1 MNHAKLII
9 IFGPSGAG
17 KTTVMNFLSEQ
28 LGSSFVIGRKYSTRP
43 RRYNDPP
50 DMRVGLPSID
60 HSICDIIYSRYG
72 HHYGLST
79 AEIQSSIDAGVY
91 YCVVM
96 QDIDALKKLREHF
109 PNSRCMFVYRPLT
122 NAQFNEISQSR
133 GTGCAEASLR
143 FSLFQESISDYY
155 RNASIFTDI
164 ILNVGTIDDL
174 RMLIS
179 IFASKMKANLQKN

>member
-1 MNHAKLII
+1 
-9 IFGPSGAG
+9 
-17 KTTVMNFLSEQ
+17 MNFLGEQ
-28 LGSSFVIGRKYSTRP
+28 HGLSFVIGRKYSTRP

-60 HSICDIIYSRYG
+60 PSVCDIIYSRYG

-79 AEIQSSIDAGVY
+79 AEIQSSIDAGAY
-91 YCVVM
+91 YGVVI

-109 PNSRCMFVYRPLT
+109 LNSRCMFVYRALT
-122 NAQFNEISQSR
+122 NKQFDEISQSR
-133 GTGCAEASLR
+133 GTGSEETSLR

-174 RMLIS
+174 RTLIS
-179 IFASKMKANLQKN
+179 IFVAKMKAAGSDLQSEPLIFP